1 MLFKII
7 IFLADLI
14 VIVASQQL
22 QLVLLRTIPL
32 LRIMET

>member
-14 VIVASQQL
+14 VIVAGQQL
-22 QLVLLRTIPL
+22 QLVLLRTILL